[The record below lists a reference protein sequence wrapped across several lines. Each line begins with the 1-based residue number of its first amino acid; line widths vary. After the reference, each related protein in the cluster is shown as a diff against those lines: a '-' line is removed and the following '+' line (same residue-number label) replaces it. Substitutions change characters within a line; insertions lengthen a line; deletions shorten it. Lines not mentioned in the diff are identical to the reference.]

1 MLFTGVIKSNPKN
14 LASLYVGKRR
24 IRCVMAENDKSP
36 YGWKEGSDI
45 TLYNKIK
52 EDLKTAM
59 KTKDNDARDTFRL
72 IMGEYPKLTVALTL
86 ESGKKTTRVKNP
98 DEITDEDLQNII
110 RGLAK
115 SEKVVLELKGEST
128 SDYIDLLESYLP
140 KMADAEDIKSW
151 IEANVD
157 FSSVKS
163 PMQAMGQVMKHF
175 GKLADGNTVKEILKE
190 MG

>member
-1 MLFTGVIKSNPKN
+1 
-14 LASLYVGKRR
+14 
-24 IRCVMAENDKSP
+24 MAENDKSP
-36 YGWKEGSDI
+36 YGWTEGSDI
-45 TLYNKIK
+45 PLYNKIK

-72 IMGEYPKLTVALTL
+72 IMGEYPKLTVAITL

-115 SEKVVLELKGEST
+115 SEKVVLDLKGEST
-128 SDYIDLLESYLP
+128 SAYIELLGSYLP
-140 KMADAEDIKSW
+140 QMADAADIKSW

-175 GKLADGNTVKEILKE
+175 GKLADGNMVKEILKE

>member
-1 MLFTGVIKSNPKN
+1 
-14 LASLYVGKRR
+14 
-24 IRCVMAENDKSP
+24 MAENDKSP
-36 YGWKEGSDI
+36 YGWSEGDGVS
-45 TLYNKIK
+45 LYNKIK

-59 KTKDNDARDTFRL
+59 KTKDSAARDTFRL
-72 IMGEYPKLTVALTL
+72 IMGEYPKLTVAITL

-110 RGLAK
+110 RSLVK
-115 SEKVVLELKGEST
+115 SEKVVLDVKGEAT
-128 SDYIDLLESYLP
+128 SAYLELLQSYLP
-140 KMADAEDIKSW
+140 GMAGEAEIKAW

-175 GKLADGNTVKEILKE
+175 GKLADGNQVKEILKE